1 MTSPSTRVPRH
12 GFTLIEVL
20 VVIAIL
26 LTLGALVFMGVGG
39 ATLAARK
46 VESINNIKQLSAISI
61 SDAGENNGVFP
72 DIHFGNLPFWFSW
85 EWRERNGI
93 TRGMAYS
100 SANECWTK
108 NGVDICSN
116 PKTDLWEYGGKE
128 ESSLFAYACLIE
140 NEIWTESGTFVEP
153 KNWLDIKDD
162 VTNEDAEEGSPDR
175 IRWTPS
181 RMAGQKVAYPILWID
196 VAMVWNQQR
205 IANFMAKQRDP
216 EPKGTHIG
224 YLDGHVEWVRG
235 ADMKVRF
242 STPQLSLSW

>member
-1 MTSPSTRVPRH
+1 
-12 GFTLIEVL
+12 
-20 VVIAIL
+20 
-26 LTLGALVFMGVGG
+26 
-39 ATLAARK
+39 
-46 VESINNIKQLSAISI
+46 
-61 SDAGENNGVFP
+61 
-72 DIHFGNLPFWFSW
+72 
-85 EWRERNGI
+85 
-93 TRGMAYS
+93 MAYS